1 MLKFLGAPYPIV
13 KTPRGL
19 LPTQNGINQIKSDLL
34 CLLLTNPGERCMLPD
49 FGTPLRELIFD
60 PNDSTLVEKAK
71 EMIINSIKLWEPRIS
86 VSQIDVFTGAENIRL
101 NSNDLRQDV
110 EHILS
115 IIIKFVDPENIQQ
128 VQELK
133 LELPLAQ
140 GA

>member
-86 VSQIDVFTGAENIRL
+86 VSQIDVFTGADNIRL